1 MRINS
6 ALLRQP
12 HLLGNQMRWHAA
24 RLYERLGPLPLL
36 IGAVW
41 LMLLIYWGAML
52 RPEMA
57 DMRLVQQEIQHQLSI
72 PLPASAPENDA
83 AEQKL
88 SATEYQ
94 QVKALFAI
102 LEKHGL
108 QAKESRYQLLAD
120 SKDSAADQ
128 LALEIPLTGEYPH
141 LYAALQE
148 LSAAMP
154 LQVDSLTLSRAVPD
168 SVQLTMLLRV
178 TLAERQS

>member
-1 MRINS
+1 MRLNS

-12 HLLGNQMRWHAA
+12 NLLGNQVRWHAA
-24 RLYERLGPLPLL
+24 RLYERFGMLPLL

-41 LMLLIYWGAML
+41 LMLLIYWCAVL
-52 RPEMA
+52 RPELA
-57 DMRLVQQEIQHQLSI
+57 DMRLQQQEIQRQLSI
-72 PLPASAPENDA
+72 PLPAIAPEIDM

-120 SKDSAADQ
+120 SKDPAADQ
-128 LALEIPLTGEYPH
+128 LALEIPLTGEYPR

-154 LQVDSLTLSRAVPD
+154 LQVDTLRISRTAPD

-178 TLAERQS
+178 TLAEEQP